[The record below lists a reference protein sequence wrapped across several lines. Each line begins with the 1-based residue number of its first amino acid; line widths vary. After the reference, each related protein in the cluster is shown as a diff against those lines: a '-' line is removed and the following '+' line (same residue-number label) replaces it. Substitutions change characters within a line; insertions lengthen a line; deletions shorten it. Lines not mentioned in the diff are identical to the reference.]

1 MHRMVVHAEIHE
13 ADTDAVPEPHDK
25 RCCRWTGFSIEDQ
38 PVELHV
44 HRVGYGII
52 RQHRIFLQMDQEV
65 LIAMRLV
72 GLFGVH
78 DEGTEHSSHLLHR
91 HVRVVEIRAFL
102 MDIELIDE
110 SAARLYWFLADARHA
125 IHAVRNFEAVPV
137 HRRWLRKMIVEDD
150 AYMVALIH
158 LNWGPCSAPAEAPG

>member
-1 MHRMVVHAEIHE
+1 
-13 ADTDAVPEPHDK
+13 
-25 RCCRWTGFSIEDQ
+25 
-38 PVELHV
+38 
-44 HRVGYGII
+44 
-52 RQHRIFLQMDQEV
+52 
-65 LIAMRLV
+65 
-72 GLFGVH
+72 VH
-78 DEGTEHSSHLLHR
+78 DECTEHSSHLLHR
-91 HVRVVEIRAFL
+91 HVRVVEVRAFL

-158 LNWGPCSAPAEAPG
+158 LNCGPWSAPVEAPGVNRLQWADLLFHYLGDQVEDHLCCHPLCRADLRCQQLRRAY